1 MLNSMPDRVDRKSFG
16 EEEMKHYR
24 EGFDKK
30 HPHGIEARR
39 PILSFVR
46 SVPVAGNPPE
56 VVDIMDSGRTWLET
70 VTTIP
75 ILFFVQPGTMMPEEE
90 FYTWAGKRVTEI
102 EVAGAHMVTEDSLM
116 MLERVLQNGFE
127 KK

>member
-1 MLNSMPDRVDRKSFG
+1 
-16 EEEMKHYR
+16 MKHYR

-75 ILFFVQPGTMMPEEE
+75 ILFFSVQPGTMMPEERN
-90 FYTWAGKRVTEI
+90 FIRGLGKRVTEI
-102 EVAGAHMVTEDSLM
+102 EVAGAHMVTEDSPDDVG
-116 MLERVLQNGFE
+116 EGIAKWFRE
-127 KK
+127 K